1 MSYSLFGLLALCQE
15 AGDGQIGSAGI
26 MRPRDGRFFKSARML
41 AILAQLNMLGR
52 GDQPSRQGVHA
63 LRGSLFEDY
72 IGIIAF
78 VGDRLIGVDVPSIS
92 LEACVQSAVVSCVTS
107 TLTGIPNASTA
118 R

>member
-1 MSYSLFGLLALCQE
+1 M
-15 AGDGQIGSAGI
+15 
-26 MRPRDGRFFKSARML
+26 P
-41 AILAQLNMLGR
+41 GR

-63 LRGSLFEDY
+63 LRDSLFEDY

-92 LEACVQSAVVSCVTS
+92 LEACVQSAAVSCVTS